1 MINEK
6 DRWKKGKS
14 YKKYCYTVK
23 DIADLSGKAIQTVRN
38 DIHNKVFDPKN
49 VESVMTY
56 IRRQHEKGL
65 GS

>member
-6 DRWKKGKS
+6 DRWKGGKS

-23 DIADLSGKAIQTVRN
+23 DIADFSGKAIQTVRN

-49 VESVMTY
+49 VESVMSY
-56 IRRQHEKGL
+56 IRRVK
-65 GS
+65 